1 MSTELP
7 SVGCRLLA
15 EFATAEDLL
24 RAVRALEAAGFRHGE
39 AYGPAPLAELDELV
53 PARRGRGIT
62 AVMACGA
69 LLGACFGYFI
79 QYWGSVLGYPLNVGG
94 RPFNGWPGFVP
105 AAWEI
110 CALFTV
116 YAGLFAFLA
125 FCRLPRLHHPVF
137 LIEQFARASQDRFFV
152 LIESHAEPRSLEH
165 AYRLLHEHRAL
176 STAELA
182 A

>member
-39 AYGPAPLAELDELV
+39 AYGPAPLDELDELV
-53 PARRGRGIT
+53 PPRRGRGIT

-116 YAGLFAFLA
+116 WFGFFAFVA
-125 FCRLPRLHHPVF
+125 FCRLPRLYHPIFGVPGF
-137 LIEQFARASQDRFFV
+137 ERATQDRFFICV
-152 LIESHAEPRSLEH
+152 EATDAL
-165 AYRLLHEHRAL
+165 YRPDRLHRIFGRCSAL
-176 STAELA
+176 SVSEVA